1 MANITHERLQ
11 TAQAPGQSSLRAG
24 NGASRHIATRN
35 RSIALIFLLPAVVIL
50 FATTIYPMLYALWL
64 SFRNYDLSKPFIPR
78 IFVGLTNYAEVLS
91 SWPFLHALITTFKL
105 MAMTLSVQLVLGVGI
120 ALLVTQR
127 LPGMAVVRTLL
138 LIPMMISPVIVGLVW
153 LFLYFPEL
161 GYLNYFL
168 SLVGLGPIGWIT
180 TTNWALTAIA
190 IADIWQWTPFFMMGT
205 AAALQSLPVEPY
217 EAARIDGNSRWDIF
231 RHVTLPQ
238 LKPVLISL
246 LFLRA
251 IDAFKIYDIIFV
263 LTKGGP
269 ADATEVL
276 SLYIYRQSFTF
287 WRMGVGAAAS
297 FVSLIIITVLITY
310 VFKSMQRSQA
320 ASGR

>member
-1 MANITHERLQ
+1 MAYIKK
-11 TAQAPGQSSLRAG
+11 
-24 NGASRHIATRN
+24 RN
-35 RSIALIFLLPAVVIL
+35 RNIFLIFMMPAVVVL
-50 FATTIYPMLYALWL
+50 FGTTIYPMIYAGYL
-64 SFRNYDLSKPFIPR
+64 SFRSYDLAKPFIPR
-78 IFVGLTNYAEVLS
+78 VYVGWANYREIIAS
-91 SWPFLHALITTFKL
+91 SEFLHTLIVTFKL

-127 LPGMAVVRTLL
+127 LPGMGVARTLL

-168 SLVGLGPIGWIT
+168 SFIGVGPFAWIT
-180 TTNWALTAIA
+180 STEWALWAIA
-190 IADIWQWTPFFMMGT
+190 IADIWQWTPFIMMGT
-205 AAALQSLPVEPY
+205 AAALTSLSPEPF
-217 EAARIDGNSRWDIF
+217 EAAKLDGNSSWDIF
-231 RHVTLPQ
+231 WRVTLPQ
-238 LKPVLISL
+238 IRPVIISL

-269 ADATEVL
+269 GDTTEVL
-276 SLYIYRQSFTF
+276 SMFIYRQSFTF

-297 FVSLIIITVLITY
+297 FVSLIIIVVLITLF
-310 VFKSMQRSQA
+310 FKSLNREPHQA
-320 ASGR
+320 

>member
-1 MANITHERLQ
+1 M
-11 TAQAPGQSSLRAG
+11 S
-24 NGASRHIATRN
+24 HIARRN
-35 RSIALIFLLPAVVIL
+35 RSIALIFLLPAVLVL
-50 FATTIYPMLYALWL
+50 FTTTIYPMLYALWL
-64 SFRNYDLSKPFIPR
+64 SFRNYDLAKPFIPR
-78 IFVGLTNYAEVLS
+78 VFVGWANYAEILS
-91 SWPFLHALITTFKL
+91 SAPFLHALVTTFKL

-127 LPGMAVVRTLL
+127 LPGMALIRTLL

-161 GYLNYFL
+161 GYLNYFI
-168 SLVGLGPIGWIT
+168 GLIGIDPIPWIT
-180 TTNWALTAIA
+180 STEWALTAIA

-205 AAALQSLPVEPY
+205 AAALQSLPQEPY
-217 EAARIDGNSRWDIF
+217 EAARIDGNARLDVF
-231 RHVTLPQ
+231 LHVTLPQ
-238 LKPVLISL
+238 LTPVLVSL

-269 ADATEVL
+269 ADATEVV
-276 SLYIYRQSFTF
+276 SLFIYRQSFTF

-297 FVSLIIITVLITY
+297 FVSLIIISVLITLF
-310 VFKSMQRSQA
+310 FKYMRRLEA
-320 ASGR
+320 ARGRT

>member
-1 MANITHERLQ
+1 MSHTV
-11 TAQAPGQSSLRAG
+11 S
-24 NGASRHIATRN
+24 RN
-35 RSIALIFLLPAVVIL
+35 RRIALVFLLPAVVAL
-50 FATTIYPMLYALWL
+50 FVTTIYPMLYALWL
-64 SFRNYDLSKPFIPR
+64 SFRNYDLAKPFIPR
-78 IFVGLTNYAEVLS
+78 IFVGTANYAEVLTS
-91 SWPFLHALITTFKL
+91 NAFFHALVVTFKL
-105 MAMTLSVQLVLGVGI
+105 MAVTLSVQLVLGVGI

-127 LPGMAVVRTLL
+127 LPGMALARTLL

-161 GYLNYFL
+161 GYLNYFIGL
-168 SLVGLGPIGWIT
+168 AGLGPVPWIT
-180 TTNWALTAIA
+180 STQWALTAIA
-190 IADIWQWTPFFMMGT
+190 IADIWQWTPFIMMGT
-205 AAALQSLPVEPY
+205 AAALQSLSPEPY
-217 EAARIDGNSRWDIF
+217 EAARIDGNSRWDVF

-269 ADATEVL
+269 ADATEVI

-297 FVSLIIITVLITY
+297 FVSLIIISILITLF
-310 VFKSMQRSQA
+310 FKQMQRGQA
-320 ASGR
+320 AQGR

>member
-1 MANITHERLQ
+1 MRYIQR
-11 TAQAPGQSSLRAG
+11 
-24 NGASRHIATRN
+24 RN
-35 RSIALIFLLPAVVIL
+35 RSIALTFLLPAVVVL

-64 SFRNYDLSKPFIPR
+64 SFRNYDLAKPFIPR
-78 IFVGLTNYAEVLS
+78 IFVGGANYAEVLTS
-91 SWPFLHALITTFKL
+91 GTYLHALLTTFKL
-105 MAMTLSVQLVLGVGI
+105 MALTLSVQLVLGVGL

-127 LPGMAVVRTLL
+127 LPGMALARTLL
-138 LIPMMISPVIVGLVW
+138 LIPMMLSPVIVGLVW

-168 SLVGLGPIGWIT
+168 ELVGFGPIPWIT
-180 TTNWALTAIA
+180 STRWALFAIA
-190 IADIWQWTPFFMMGT
+190 ICDIWQWTPFFMMGT

-217 EAARIDGNSRWDIF
+217 EAARIDGNSRWDVF
-231 RHVTLPQ
+231 WSVTLPQ
-238 LKPVLISL
+238 LKPVLVSL

-269 ADATEVL
+269 GDSTEVM
-276 SLYIYRQSFTF
+276 SMFIYRQSFTF

-297 FVSLIIITVLITY
+297 FVSLIIISVLITLF
-310 VFKSMQRSQA
+310 FKSMQRSQA
-320 ASGR
+320 AYAAR